1 MRAVTYRCRPAP
13 FAVVS
18 SLRGC
23 SILPMVL
30 HMSLSSKSLKSNAVA
45 AVVSRAPICVPV
57 RALRRT
63 SSAAVVFALCV
74 ASGHAAAQADDAPAF
89 DRPGIPFAAEAL
101 QPGAFAWE
109 QGLPDAS
116 TDRSGGQRTTQYTA
130 DTLLR
135 LGLFRNVEL
144 QLGSDSYNWQHGG
157 GARVRG
163 GGDSSVGLKVALPSR
178 SESFHWAALGTYSI
192 ATGSPAFSDG
202 YSRELGVTASWDLAQ
217 QRAIALY
224 VNYARDDDGHTWTFA
239 PNYTFFSGDHFSS
252 YVEAGLDTGSEHAR
266 VAGAGGAWQLPHAMQ
281 LDVSVLRGLTSESP
295 DWQGGIGLSIAFE

>member
-1 MRAVTYRCRPAP
+1 
-13 FAVVS
+13 
-18 SLRGC
+18 
-23 SILPMVL
+23 MVL

-45 AVVSRAPICVPV
+45 AVVSRAPVRVRV

-63 SSAAVVFALCV
+63 SSAAVVLALCV

-192 ATGSPAFSDG
+192 PTGSPAFSDG

-224 VNYARDDDGHTWTFA
+224 VNYARDDDGHTRTFA

-252 YVEAGLDTGSEHAR
+252 YVEVGLDTGSEHAR